1 VGGRL
6 WGLAVLASCPGLLV
20 AQPIS
25 REALPPELRA
35 WVPWV
40 LDEVPTYGC
49 PMVEGQAVCAW
60 PGRLRLDLGSGG
72 GRFDMEVRADRA
84 TEMRLP
90 GDGQRWPVDLTVDGQ
105 AAPAVERDGAPI
117 LRLQAGRHRVTG
129 RFEWP
134 DLPESLPVPPSIGLV
149 ELSLDGRTV
158 AGPRRQGDG
167 LLWLRARQDPASG
180 VESLRLQVFRKIS
193 DGVPPFVE
201 TRLDLEVSGRAR
213 EVRLPRALL
222 PGTVPVSVSGDLPAR
237 LEPDGSLRVQVR
249 GGRFSVTYVSR
260 LEASPASLPLPERDA
275 DLWPASEVWVFQA
288 DEPLRQLDVSGAPGI
303 DPSRTELPEEWR
315 ALPAFLMEKGAALAF
330 AERRRGQPEAPPDRL
345 TLTRELW
352 LDPSGGG
359 FSVRDTFGGRLHG
372 TARLDLLSPAELG
385 RAVLDGR
392 EQLVTQGRDGASR
405 GIEVRRRRLSL
416 VADARL
422 PRAWSERAVGWS
434 SGAEQLRAQL
444 NVPPGWSLLGASGV
458 DSVPGTWV
466 SRWNLLGF
474 FFVLLVTIG
483 VHRLFGRWPA
493 VVALLALV
501 LTYGEPRAPF
511 LVWLSLLGAFAL
523 RRVAP
528 GQRLQAVA
536 RLWWLVSVVTLVLVL
551 VPFAR
556 DQIKHALFPQVE
568 PVAFGGG
575 VLGGAVG
582 GVLDEQKNAQ
592 LRELGHVATE
602 GAPAAGAVAPAAPP
616 PPAAATP
623 PPQEAPGA
631 AGRAR
636 VMRRPEAAQD
646 TIASLEEQVEVKGE
660 YERGKSYGYDV
671 FQQDPKA
678 VVQTGPGMPS
688 WRWRQYS
695 LSWSGPVGP
704 EHRMR
709 LFLASPGLNR
719 LLTLLRLTLSGLLA
733 ALLLNGGRFPP
744 LPFGELGTTQAASAA
759 TLLLFALS
767 LGAPRG
773 AAAQSVPGPEL
784 LQDVK
789 RRLTRPEPC
798 GQVCIETPRLH
809 LQISGDELRLVI
821 EVHAQADATFR
832 VPGPLG
838 SWVPASVTVDGV
850 AAGLAAH
857 QADAFLHVRLS
868 PGVHRVEARG
878 PVPPGDSFT
887 LELADRPRQARAE
900 ATGWDVSGLRRD
912 GPPDASLQVTRRLPA
927 GGRGAQASG
936 AYAPWLQVRRTM
948 SLGIAWRVTT
958 EVVRLSPPG
967 APLALRVPLLEG
979 EAPSDGSLTVED
991 GAVTVSLGRDQ
1002 MDASWSS
1009 TLKPV
1014 DALTLTAPKDRSWSE
1029 VWRVQCGLAWD
1040 CTAEGLAPVGRE
1052 SDDVLE
1058 PQYRPWPGETV
1069 VLRLRRPGAVEGQT
1083 LTLDRVD
1090 LESAPGAR
1098 LERASLRLSA
1108 RSSREQAL
1116 VITLPEG
1123 VELQELTVDGA
1134 PRSSRP
1140 EKGRLSVTVP
1150 AGAHAVAL
1158 RWQQE
1163 RGLGLFYSLPRVGLS
1178 APAAN
1183 LSLKLELPPERW
1195 LLFTRGPTWGPAVL
1209 FWPYLVFLMA
1219 SAWVLGRLPGSPLT
1233 SLQWLLLGLGL
1244 SQIPALGALFV
1255 AAFFFALAWRQ
1266 KRPFSS
1272 ALAFDVG
1279 QLALLL
1285 GAVVTVVLLYTAIQ
1299 TGLLF
1304 RPDMQVAG
1312 QGSTDTVLR
1321 WYADRVAET
1330 TPSAGVVSL
1339 PLWSYR
1345 VLMLAWALWLATRL
1359 VGWAGW
1365 AWRSFSDGGVWKRIA
1380 LPARKASVAASPV
1393 ADEQKP

>member
-1 VGGRL
+1 
-6 WGLAVLASCPGLLV
+6 
-20 AQPIS
+20 
-25 REALPPELRA
+25 
-35 WVPWV
+35 
-40 LDEVPTYGC
+40 
-49 PMVEGQAVCAW
+49 
-60 PGRLRLDLGSGG
+60 
-72 GRFDMEVRADRA
+72 
-84 TEMRLP
+84 
-90 GDGQRWPVDLTVDGQ
+90 
-105 AAPAVERDGAPI
+105 
-117 LRLQAGRHRVTG
+117 
-129 RFEWP
+129 
-134 DLPESLPVPPSIGLV
+134 
-149 ELSLDGRTV
+149 
-158 AGPRRQGDG
+158 
-167 LLWLRARQDPASG
+167 
-180 VESLRLQVFRKIS
+180 
-193 DGVPPFVE
+193 
-201 TRLDLEVSGRAR
+201 
-213 EVRLPRALL
+213 
-222 PGTVPVSVSGDLPAR
+222 
-237 LEPDGSLRVQVR
+237 
-249 GGRFSVTYVSR
+249 
-260 LEASPASLPLPERDA
+260 
-275 DLWPASEVWVFQA
+275 
-288 DEPLRQLDVSGAPGI
+288 
-303 DPSRTELPEEWR
+303 
-315 ALPAFLMEKGAALAF
+315 
-330 AERRRGQPEAPPDRL
+330 
-345 TLTRELW
+345 
-352 LDPSGGG
+352 
-359 FSVRDTFGGRLHG
+359 
-372 TARLDLLSPAELG
+372 
-385 RAVLDGR
+385 
-392 EQLVTQGRDGASR
+392 
-405 GIEVRRRRLSL
+405 
-416 VADARL
+416 
-422 PRAWSERAVGWS
+422 
-434 SGAEQLRAQL
+434 
-444 NVPPGWSLLGASGV
+444 
-458 DSVPGTWV
+458 VPGTWV

-483 VHRLFGRWPA
+483 VHRLFGTRPA

-501 LTYGEPRAPF
+501 LTYGEAGAPF

-528 GQRLQAVA
+528 GKRLQGVA
-536 RLWWLVSVVTLVLVL
+536 RVWWLASIVALVLIL

-556 DQIKHALFPQVE
+556 DQIKQALFPQVE
-568 PVAFGGG
+568 PVALGGG
-575 VLGGAVG
+575 VVGGALG
-582 GVLDEQKNAQ
+582 GVLDEEKDAR
-592 LRELGHVATE
+592 LRDLGYVATE

-616 PPAAATP
+616 LPATSP
-623 PPQEAPGA
+623 PPQDAPRGA
-631 AGRAR
+631 GEAR
-636 VMRRPEAAQD
+636 VMRKQQAPQD
-646 TIASLEEQVEVKGE
+646 KVEQIQEELQVTSE
-660 YERGKSYGYDV
+660 YERGKTYGYDV

-678 VVQTGPGMPS
+678 VVQTGPGMPG
-688 WRWRQYS
+688 WRWRLYS

-719 LLTLLRLTLSGLLA
+719 LLTLLRLFLSGLLA
-733 ALLLNGGRFPP
+733 ALVLNGGRFPR
-744 LPFGELGTTQAASAA
+744 LPFARLGTPQTAGAA
-759 TLLLFALS
+759 TATFFLLAVG
-767 LGAPRG
+767 LGAPG
-773 AAAQSVPGPEL
+773 HAAAQSVPSPEL
-784 LQDVK
+784 LQDLK

-798 GQVCIETPRLH
+798 GQACIETPRLL
-809 LQISGDELRLVI
+809 LQISGDELRLVT

-887 LELADRPRQARAE
+887 LELADRPRHARAE

-912 GPPDASLQVTRRLPA
+912 GPPDASLQLTRRLPA
-927 GGRGAQASG
+927 GGRGAEASG
-936 AYAPWLQVRRTM
+936 AYAPWLQVTRTV

-958 EVVRLSPPG
+958 EVLRLSPPG

-979 EAPSDGSLTVED
+979 EAPSDAGLTVEG
-991 GAVTVSLGRDQ
+991 GAVAVSLGRDQ
-1002 MDASWSS
+1002 MEASWSS
-1009 TLKPV
+1009 TLKPG
-1014 DALTLTAPKDRSWSE
+1014 DALTLTAPKDRPWSE
-1029 VWRVQCGLAWD
+1029 IWRVQCGLAWD
-1040 CTAEGLAPVGRE
+1040 CAGEGPAPVGRE

-1058 PQYRPWPGETV
+1058 PQYRPWPGETL

-1163 RGLGLFYSLPRVGLS
+1163 RGLGVWHSLPRVGLS

-1195 LLFTRGPTWGPAVL
+1195 LLFTRGPAWGPAVL
-1209 FWPYLVFLMA
+1209 FWPYLVFLLA

-1255 AAFFFALAWRQ
+1255 AAFFFGLAWRQ
-1266 KRPFSS
+1266 KRPFTS
-1272 ALAFDVG
+1272 ALAFDLG
-1279 QLALLL
+1279 QLALVL
-1285 GAVVTVVLLYTAIQ
+1285 GAVVTVVLLYIAIQ

-1330 TPSAGVVSL
+1330 TPGAGVVSL

-1345 VLMLAWALWLATRL
+1345 VLMLAWALWLAMRL

-1365 AWRSFSDGGVWKRIA
+1365 AWRSFSDGGTWKRITV
-1380 LPARKASVAASPV
+1380 PGRKASVPVSPA
-1393 ADEQKP
+1393 ADEPKP